1 MGFIQSSEVVPT
13 QIAPG
18 RKRYLSHLSNLMMVV
33 IDFED
38 GPASQMDPPHSHPHE
53 QISYVV
59 SGEVKVLLGNEVLQ
73 LGPGDLF
80 SVPPHVP
87 HSVQVLT
94 PKARLI
100 DAFSPIREEF
110 LK

>member
-1 MGFIQSSEVVPT
+1 MGFVKSSEVKPT
-13 QIAPG
+13 WIAPG
-18 RKRYLSHLSNLMMVV
+18 RRRYLSHLTNLMMVV

-38 GPASQMDPPHSHPHE
+38 GPANQPDPPHSHPHE

-59 SGEVKVLLGNEVLQ
+59 SGEVKVLLGDEIVQ

-80 SVPPHVP
+80 TVPPHVP
-87 HSVQVLT
+87 HSIQLLT
-94 PKARLI
+94 SRARLI
-100 DAFSPIREEF
+100 DAFTPIREEF